1 MGKSGE
7 NEKKMEKIKEINK
20 RKAQVGAQIKLGGKW
35 NAVHSAHSH
44 VYKQTN
50 MQQEAN
56 K

>member
-1 MGKSGE
+1 MQEWEKAERMRWEDGE
-7 NEKKMEKIKEINK
+7 KQRDKQK
-20 RKAQVGAQIKLGGKW
+20 VGAQIKLGGKW